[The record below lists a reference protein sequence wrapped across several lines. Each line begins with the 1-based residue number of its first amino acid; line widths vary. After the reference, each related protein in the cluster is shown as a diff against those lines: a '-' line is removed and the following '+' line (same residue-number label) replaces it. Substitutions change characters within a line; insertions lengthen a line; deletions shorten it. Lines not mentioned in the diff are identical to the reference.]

1 MYKTACR
8 FMQRLNHPGTGAD
21 SLAVP
26 SLISKGCDVSEFAR
40 LYSDA
45 SNTGNSTMA
54 NAFRKAGLAAAEKQ

>member
-8 FMQRLNHPGTGAD
+8 FMQRLNHPGTGEH

>member
-1 MYKTACR
+1 M
-8 FMQRLNHPGTGAD
+8 
-21 SLAVP
+21 P